1 MQIAGILSL
10 FSRSHSVSVELFTG
24 TLFSIIVLNLSIRVN
39 LKLPHFQQQG
49 HKKPEGKN
57 QKKLYFIEIFPEEN
71 SINYLEE
78 LDPTIKG
85 APYEEI
91 ANISSINVLQTQEA
105 DDNSRFSANNRTLNK
120 SAISGISKRDYQQ
133 SPRAQQPRR
142 IVHVISND
150 FYSP

>member
-1 MQIAGILSL
+1 M
-10 FSRSHSVSVELFTG
+10 
-24 TLFSIIVLNLSIRVN
+24 
-39 LKLPHFQQQG
+39 PHFQQQG

-78 LDPTIKG
+78 LDPSTKG

-91 ANISSINVLQTQEA
+91 ANISSINVLQTQE

-120 SAISGISKRDYQQ
+120 SVISVSKRDYQQ
-133 SPRAQQPRR
+133 SPRTQLPRR
-142 IVHVISND
+142 IVQVM
-150 FYSP
+150 